1 MQLPALY
8 QRSAQ
13 RSDQS
18 ASTKTLASQSIGFLD
33 TLRSPANL
41 FINNLNKTRN
51 NMKSQIPKKKKE
63 KKRNGGIVELL
74 IPAFFQKK
82 LLMRGQKLF

>member
-1 MQLPALY
+1 MQLLALY
-8 QRSAQ
+8 QRSAQRSAQ

-18 ASTKTLASQSIGFLD
+18 ASTKTLASQSIGFLE

-51 NMKSQIPKKKKE
+51 NMKSQIPKKKK
-63 KKRNGGIVELL
+63 KKKKKGMVELWNY
-74 IPAFFQKK
+74 
-82 LLMRGQKLF
+82 